1 MKNSSFGALRM
12 SSGFAP
18 TSTEWLVDENLMET
32 LRPLHYRVVWRVK
45 KKQALKGGAHLFY
58 IVLRQ
63 NLTPRAQWREDV
75 LAEHLEWA
83 RRTSEAG
90 DLVLS
95 GPADDK
101 KMGIYLLRAP
111 DVHAA
116 RAIAEGDPIIAG
128 GYCSYELLDWDIQR
142 GRALVEAAS

>member
-1 MKNSSFGALRM
+1 M
-12 SSGFAP
+12 
-18 TSTEWLVDENLMET
+18 
-32 LRPLHYRVVWRVK
+32 
-45 KKQALKGGAHLFY
+45 FY

-63 NLTPRAQWREDV
+63 NQTPRAQWREEV

-83 RRTSEAG
+83 RRSSDAG

-111 DVHAA
+111 DVSAA
-116 RAIAEGDPIIAG
+116 RAVAERDPVIAG
-128 GYCSYELLDWDIQR
+128 GYCSYQLLDWDIQR
-142 GRALVEAAS
+142 GRALLETGHE